1 MRACIYARVSKE
13 EQLEGYSIDAQIAAC
28 RKLCKDRE
36 WTLAAELTEEGE
48 SGKTF
53 EQRTRWR
60 EFMQRARA
68 GEFDVLVCHKIDR
81 FSRTTI
87 LDSLQTLK
95 DLKALGVTFAS
106 ASEPIDF
113 STPYGELMLVLM
125 LWFARQYLTNLSS
138 EVTKGRRGRAE
149 SGRSNANRPPFG
161 YKRIEGED
169 VPDEATRHTI
179 VAAFEQYAGGTQSDA
194 DIARWLNLNGART
207 LDNRPFSP
215 MSVRELLINPF
226 YCGYV
231 RYRGIREA
239 LTNKRTKRKDTQIIV
254 GIHEPIITRNLWE
267 QAQAVRTARGG
278 KRIGITSKQHRAYL
292 LQGIAVCASCGV
304 PMRCSCSAN
313 GKLRYHCNAG
323 NRGMDCELSGQSVRE
338 EVLLPQIERMIG
350 ALHIP
355 DAILTRA
362 AELLVS
368 SAQTDYTLNRRA
380 DIVAELKRLDFL
392 FQKGRK
398 TQDSYEK
405 EIVKLEAE
413 LALLEPAERVTLED
427 AGTALASLTDAWRAD
442 DSNEGRHEILKALL
456 AVVEVDVTTDSIT
469 KWQPRPE
476 FQELFT
482 RLSKWERQ
490 DSLHSGYK
498 GKRKKK

>member
-1 MRACIYARVSKE
+1 MRAAIYARVSTE
-13 EQLEGYSIDAQIAAC
+13 EQLTGYSIAAQMDAC
-28 RKLCKDRE
+28 RKLCADRGWE
-36 WTLAAELTEEGE
+36 VAAEFVEEGE

-53 EQRTRWR
+53 ERRPQWQA
-60 EFMQRARA
+60 FMQSAKA
-68 GEFDVLVCHKIDR
+68 GALDVLVCHKIDR
-81 FSRTTI
+81 FSRATI
-87 LDSLQTLK
+87 LDSLQTLQ
-95 DLKALGVTFAS
+95 DLKGMGITFTS
-106 ASEPIDF
+106 ASEPIDLTQPF
-113 STPYGELMLVLM
+113 GEFMLVSL
-125 LWFARQYLTNLSS
+125 LFFARHYLTNLSS
-138 EVTKGRRGRAE
+138 EVTKGRRKRAE
-149 SGRSNANRPPFG
+149 SGKSNANRPPFG
-161 YKRIEGED
+161 YKRINGTD
-169 VPDEATRHTI
+169 MPDEATRYTI

-194 DIARWLNLNGART
+194 DIARWLNTQGART
-207 LDNRPFSP
+207 LDNRSFSP

-254 GIHEPIITRNLWE
+254 GTHEPIITRNLWE

-323 NRGMDCELSGQSVRE
+323 NRGIDCELSGQSVRE

-368 SAQTDYTLNRRA
+368 NAQKDYTLSRRA
-380 DIVAELKRLDFL
+380 EIVAEMKRLDFL

-398 TQDSYEK
+398 TQDGYEK

-427 AGTALASLTDAWRAD
+427 AGSALASLTDAWRAD

-456 AVVEVDVTTDSIT
+456 AIVEVDVTTDSIT

-490 DSLHSGYK
+490 DSPHSRYTHK
-498 GKRKKK
+498 RGKK